1 MAAPPDLAALLAD
14 PARVADVPAA
24 EVQKLILQ
32 CSAEHHRLAALETAL
47 ASRLAPGERE
57 GTPIGDALTNGTR
70 GSEQPATAPPSEQGQ
85 LTQEEAA
92 KAYKMPLRTV
102 RRLTRTGRIPTT
114 WIGRSRMVRP
124 ADFDRYL
131 ARCRAQGVKV
141 GTLLDV

>member
-1 MAAPPDLAALLAD
+1 MQASPNLAALLAD
-14 PARVADVPAA
+14 PERAADVPVA
-24 EVQKLILQ
+24 EVPKLIAQ
-32 CSAEHHRLAALETAL
+32 CGAEHHRLAAVETVL
-47 ASRLAPGERE
+47 ASRLVPGECER
-57 GTPIGDALTNGTR
+57 TAIGDALTNGTPS
-70 GSEQPATAPPSEQGQ
+70 SEQPATAPPSEQGQ

-124 ADFDRYL
+124 ADFDRYI

-141 GTLLDV
+141 GTILDG